1 MKRRLLVLSLLLAAA
16 GGAGILFLVPGGRA
30 QVDVTLEPSMTKG
43 VASSRVTII
52 EFSDYQ

>member
-1 MKRRLLVLSLLLAAA
+1 VKRRLLVVALVLVAAA
-16 GGAGILFLVPGGRA
+16 GGGLLLLVPGGRA

-43 VASSRVTII
+43 LATSRVTII